1 MPAEAGVYV
10 TGLRELNRA
19 MARTTVDLRRDFK
32 KTLKAVAEPVRDRA
46 QVLARENISHIGD
59 RWSGMRIGATQTVV
73 YVAPKQRGGKGGPT
87 ARPNLAALLMDR
99 AMQPALDENGPE
111 IEAAVAVMFDTL
123 AIEWE
128 R

>member
-1 MPAEAGVYV
+1 MPSEAEVHI

-46 QVLARENISHIGD
+46 QALARENISHIGD
-59 RWSGMRIGATQTVV
+59 RWSGMRIGATQSVV
-73 YVAPKQRGGKGGPT
+73 YVAPKQRGGKGGPKS
-87 ARPNLAALLMDR
+87 RPNLAALLMDR
-99 AMQPALDENGPE
+99 AMQPALDESAE
-111 IEAAVAVMFDTL
+111 AIETAVGVMFDTL